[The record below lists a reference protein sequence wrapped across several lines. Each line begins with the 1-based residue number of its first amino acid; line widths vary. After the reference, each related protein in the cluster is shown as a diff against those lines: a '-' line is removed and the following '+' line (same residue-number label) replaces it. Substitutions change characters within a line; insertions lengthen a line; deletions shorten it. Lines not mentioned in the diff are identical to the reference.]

1 MKNYDLIILGA
12 GPGGLT
18 AAIYAARYKVKAAVI
33 GKLSGGLVSE
43 SSDICN
49 FPTYPRIK
57 GLELA
62 QKMVKHVQD
71 LGVEI
76 LNEEALKIEKQ
87 NSKFKIK
94 TNKEEY
100 LAKKIIFATGT
111 ERRQLGVKR
120 EKELIGKGISYCAT
134 CDAAFYKDRVVGV
147 VGGGDAALTS
157 ALLLA
162 KFAKKVYIIYRRDK
176 FFRGDQMWIEEV
188 KRNKKIESVFSAEI
202 TKLIGEKEL
211 EAVEINGKK
220 KIKLDGLFIEVG
232 GVPNIELA
240 QEVGVKLDKKEIEV
254 NKEQET
260 NVHGFFAAGDVT
272 NNPLK
277 QIISAC
283 GEGAV
288 AADSAYKELM
298 KERGK

>member
-1 MKNYDLIILGA
+1 MKNYDLIIIGA
-12 GPGGLT
+12 GPAGLT
-18 AAIYAARYKVKAAVI
+18 AAIYAARYKANVAVI
-33 GKLSGGLVSE
+33 GKLPGGLVSE

-49 FPTYPRIK
+49 FPTYLRIK

-62 QKMVKHVQD
+62 QKMVKHVQE
-71 LGVEI
+71 LKVEI
-76 LNEEALKIEKQ
+76 FGEEVLKIKKEA
-87 NSKFKIK
+87 SKFKIK

-111 ERRQLGVKR
+111 ERRQLGLER

-134 CDAAFYKDRVVGV
+134 CDAAFYKDRVVGI

-162 KFAKKVYIIYRRDK
+162 KFAKKVYIIYRKDK
-176 FFRGDQMWIEEV
+176 FFRGDKLWIDEIN
-188 KRNKKIESVFSAEI
+188 KDKKIEPVFNAQI

-220 KIKLDGLFIEVG
+220 QIKVDGLFIEIG

-240 QEVGVKLDKKEIEV
+240 QEVGVKTDGNEIEV
-254 NKEQET
+254 NKEGET

-272 NNPLK
+272 NNSLK
-277 QIISAC
+277 QIITAC

-288 AADSAYKELM
+288 ASNSAYEELM
-298 KERGK
+298 KDK